1 MEETFSAPR
10 PDTIVSR
17 RPPLTARD
25 LVFAAANG
33 AIFGLLL
40 PIVLKNLSLGI
51 EISNIVYVLFFSIFA
66 VIGILIGYVL
76 SAFARFFFQ
85 LAKFG
90 AVGATNTAIDFGIFN
105 LFILLTGITGGW
117 FFVAF
122 KTISFVIAVTNSYLW
137 NKFWSFGKKSTDHIE
152 KEFIQFLMISA
163 IGILL
168 NVAIASFV
176 NNIIGPLAG
185 ATPERWAN
193 VAAAIASILV
203 LGWNFFGYK
212 FIVFKK

>member
-1 MEETFSAPR
+1 MDQTFSAPR
-10 PDTIVSR
+10 GELAPPQ
-17 RPPLTARD
+17 RPHLTARD

-51 EISNIVYVLFFSIFA
+51 EISNVVYVLFFSVFS
-66 VIGILIGYVL
+66 VVGIVVGYAL
-76 SAFARFFFQ
+76 SSVARFLFQ

-90 AVGATNTAIDFGIFN
+90 AVGAANTAIDFGIFN

-137 NKFWSFGKKSTDHIE
+137 NKFWSFGKKSTEHIE
-152 KEFIQFLMISA
+152 KEFVQFLLISV

-168 NVAIASFV
+168 NVSIASFI

-193 VAAAIASILV
+193 LAAAVAAILV